1 MPVERFL
8 VVMNGDVLAS
18 SQGRAEDVLLALK
31 YRASDNLGFHIG
43 YRIIEGGSDNDEV
56 YTFSLLNLLAFGATW
71 TF

>member
-56 YTFSLLNLLAFGATW
+56 YTFSLLNLLAVGATW